1 VVEPRAARG
10 CEPRL
15 AGVNLRE
22 HLAGCGQALWRI
34 AEPLSVVEEI
44 TALQHLLS
52 DAGRYPA
59 LFVERPRLADG
70 RPSAMPVV
78 TNLFASRARV
88 AALLGLDD
96 HRKAAVAFA
105 RLAAAPRAPL
115 AVSRV
120 EAPVQELVEADVD
133 LAALPA
139 LRQHELDAGHYV
151 TAGHCITLDP
161 DSGIDNVSVQRCRVR
176 GPRSMSFYPYP
187 SSHNARNLA
196 KWEARGERCPFAL
209 WIGHHPKVVLGAQA
223 KLAHPQ
229 SHWSAAGGIAGEA
242 VRLVPSVTHGARL
255 MVPADAEIVI
265 EGFVPPGVRVADGPF
280 AEYTGYVGVQTAA
293 HAVEVT
299 ALTRRRDALYADFG
313 AGLED
318 HLVPENLA
326 MEGRLYG
333 MLKPLAP
340 SLENVHVPF
349 SGRRFHAYLQFRDPE
364 RGEVRDALA
373 AALAYRRLR
382 TAIALD
388 EDIAL
393 FDEREV
399 LWALATRVQWHR
411 DALRIDGLTHP
422 NLDPSLPPGAATIT
436 KLGIDAT
443 LPPAAAPGKPK
454 PFVPPNAVAP
464 RALDAA
470 RKVLADIDMSG
481 WPTA

>member
-1 VVEPRAARG
+1 
-10 CEPRL
+10 
-15 AGVNLRE
+15 VNLRE
-22 HLAGCGQALWRI
+22 YLAGCGPALWRI
-34 AEPLSVVEEI
+34 PAPLSVVQEI

-59 LFVERPRLADG
+59 LLVERPRLADG
-70 RPSAMPVV
+70 AASAIPVV

-88 AALLGLDD
+88 AALLGVED
-96 HRKAAVAFA
+96 HRKAAAAFA
-105 RLAAAPRAPL
+105 RLAAAPRAPVH
-115 AVSRV
+115 VSRG
-120 EAPVQELVEADVD
+120 EAPVQEVVEKNPD

-139 LRQHELDAGHYV
+139 LRQHELDAGHYI
-151 TAGHCITLDP
+151 TAGHCMTLDP
-161 DSGIDNVSVQRCRVR
+161 DSGVDNVSVQRCWVR
-176 GPRSMSFYPYP
+176 GARAMTFYPYP

-196 KWEARGERCPFAL
+196 KWEARGERAPFAL

-223 KLAHPQ
+223 KLAHPE
-229 SHWSAAGGIAGEA
+229 SHWGAAGGIAGEP
-242 VRLVPSVTHGARL
+242 VRLVPSITHGARL
-255 MVPADAEIVI
+255 MVPAEAEIVI

-299 ALTRRRDALYADFG
+299 ALTRRRDALFADFG

-333 MLKPLAP
+333 MLKPIAP

-373 AALAYRRLR
+373 GALAYRRLR

-388 EDIAL
+388 EDIDP
-393 FDEREV
+393 FEERQV

-411 DALRIDGLTHP
+411 DSFTIDGLTHP
-422 NLDPSLPPGAATIT
+422 NLDPSLPPGASTIT
-436 KLGIDAT
+436 KLAIDAT
-443 LPPAAAPGKPK
+443 LPPAAAPGRPK
-454 PFVPPNAVAP
+454 PFVPANSVAP
-464 RALDAA
+464 RALEAA
-470 RKVLADIDMSG
+470 RKVLGDVDMSD
-481 WPTA
+481 WPAT

>member
-1 VVEPRAARG
+1 M
-10 CEPRL
+10 
-15 AGVNLRE
+15 NLRE
-22 HLAGCGQALWRI
+22 YLASCGPALWRV
-34 AEPLSVVEEI
+34 AAPLSVVQEI
-44 TALQHLLS
+44 TALQHALS
-52 DAGRYPA
+52 DAGRFPA
-59 LFVERPRLADG
+59 LLVEQPRLADG
-70 RPSAMPVV
+70 SASAIPVV

-88 AALLGLDD
+88 ARLLGVDD
-96 HRKAAVAFA
+96 HRQAAAAFA
-105 RLAAAPRAPL
+105 RLAATPRAPVF
-115 AVSRV
+115 VS
-120 EAPVQELVEADVD
+120 EAPVQQMIEREPD
-133 LAALPA
+133 LSRLPA
-139 LRQHELDAGHYV
+139 LRQHELDAGHYI

-161 DSGIDNVSVQRCRVR
+161 ESGVDNVSVQRCWVR
-176 GPRSMSFYPYP
+176 GPRSMTFYPYP

-196 KWEARGERCPFAL
+196 KWEARGERAPFAL

-223 KLAHPQ
+223 KLAHPE
-229 SHWSAAGGIAGEA
+229 SHWSAAGGIAGEP

-255 MVPADAEIVI
+255 RVPADAEIVI
-265 EGFVPPGVRVADGPF
+265 EGFVPPGVRMADGPF

-299 ALTRRRDALYADFG
+299 AITRRRDALYCDFG

-382 TAIALD
+382 TAIAVD
-388 EDIAL
+388 EDIDL
-393 FDEREV
+393 FEEREV

-411 DALRIDGLTHP
+411 DAFTIDGLTHP
-422 NLDPSLPPGAATIT
+422 NLDPSLPPGASTIT
-436 KLGIDAT
+436 KLAIDAT
-443 LPPAAAPGKPK
+443 LPPASAPGQPK
-454 PFVPPNAVAP
+454 PFVPANTVDP
-464 RALDAA
+464 RALEAA
-470 RKVLADIDMSG
+470 RKLLANVDMSS

>member
-1 VVEPRAARG
+1 VVDARAPGARRA
-10 CEPRL
+10 PFP
-15 AGVNLRE
+15 GVNLRE
-22 HLAGCGQALWRI
+22 YLDGCGPALWRVP
-34 AEPLSVVEEI
+34 AALSVVQEI
-44 TALQHLLS
+44 TALQHALS
-52 DAGRYPA
+52 ESGRYPA
-59 LFVERPRLADG
+59 LLVERPRLADG
-70 RPSAMPVV
+70 AHSAMPVV

-88 AALLGLDD
+88 AAMLGLDD
-96 HRKAAVAFA
+96 HRRAAQAFA
-105 RLAAAPRAPL
+105 RLAAAPKPPVP
-115 AVSRV
+115 VSK
-120 EAPVQELVEADVD
+120 APVQEVVERSPD
-133 LAALPA
+133 LTRLPA
-139 LRQHELDAGHYV
+139 LRQHELDLGHYI

-161 DSGIDNVSVQRCRVR
+161 ESGVDNASVQRCAIRAA
-176 GPRSMSFYPYP
+176 RSLTFYPYP
-187 SSHNARNLA
+187 SSHNARNVA

-229 SHWSAAGGIAGEA
+229 SHWGAAGGIAGEP
-242 VRLVPSVTHGARL
+242 VRLVPSVTHGERL

-280 AEYTGYVGVQTAA
+280 AEYTGYVGVQTAS

-299 ALTRRRDALYADFG
+299 ALTRRRDALWADFG

-326 MEGRLYG
+326 MEGRLYA
-333 MLKPLAP
+333 MLKPVAP

-373 AALAYRRLR
+373 AALAYRRVR
-382 TAIALD
+382 TALAVD
-388 EDIAL
+388 EDIDL
-393 FDEREV
+393 FDERQV

-422 NLDPSLPPGAATIT
+422 NLDPSLPPGASTIS

-443 LPPAAAPGKPK
+443 LPPARRPGRPK
-454 PFVPPNAVAP
+454 PFVPANTVAAE
-464 RALDAA
+464 ALGAA
-470 RKVLADIDMSG
+470 RRLLEGVDTSA
-481 WPTA
+481 WPSA

>member
-1 VVEPRAARG
+1 MDLRDY
-10 CEPRL
+10 L
-15 AGVNLRE
+15 AS
-22 HLAGCGQALWRI
+22 CGPALWRL
-34 AEPLSVVEEI
+34 AAPLSVVQEI
-44 TALQHLLS
+44 TALQHALS
-52 DAGRYPA
+52 AAGRFPA
-59 LFVERPRLADG
+59 LYVERPRLVDG
-70 RPSAMPVV
+70 SASAIPVV

-88 AALLGLDD
+88 AALLGVDD
-96 HRKAAVAFA
+96 HRRAAAAFA
-105 RLAAAPRAPL
+105 RLAATPRAPVV
-115 AVSRV
+115 VS
-120 EAPVQELVEADVD
+120 EAPVQQVIEREVD
-133 LAALPA
+133 LNRLPA
-139 LRQHELDAGHYV
+139 LRQHELDAGHYI

-161 DSGIDNVSVQRCRVR
+161 ESGVDNVSVQRCWVR
-176 GPRSMSFYPYP
+176 GPRSMTFYPYP
-187 SSHNARNLA
+187 SSHNARNVA
-196 KWEARGERCPFAL
+196 QWEARGERCPFAL

-223 KLAHPQ
+223 KLSHPQ
-229 SHWSAAGGIAGEA
+229 SHWSAAGGIAGEP

-265 EGFVPPGVRVADGPF
+265 EGFVPPGVRMADGPF

-293 HAVEVT
+293 HAVEVS
-299 ALTRRRDALYADFG
+299 AITRRRDALFADFG

-333 MLKPLAP
+333 MLKPIAP

-349 SGRRFHAYLQFRDPE
+349 SGRRFHAYLQFRDAE

-382 TAIALD
+382 TAIAVD
-388 EDIAL
+388 EDIDL

-411 DALRIDGLTHP
+411 DTLRIDGLTHP

-443 LPPAAAPGKPK
+443 LPPAPAPGQPK
-454 PFVPPNAVAP
+454 PFVPANTVDP
-464 RALDAA
+464 RALEAA
-470 RKVLADIDMSG
+470 RALLANIDMSP

>member
-1 VVEPRAARG
+1 
-10 CEPRL
+10 
-15 AGVNLRE
+15 VNLRE
-22 HLAGCGQALWRI
+22 YLAGCEAALWRV
-34 AEPLSVVEEI
+34 AAPLSVVQEI
-44 TALQHLLS
+44 TALQHALS

-59 LFVERPRLADG
+59 LLVERPRLADG
-70 RPSAMPVV
+70 ELSPIPVV
-78 TNLFASRARV
+78 TNLFASRSRV

-96 HRKAAVAFA
+96 HRHAAAAFA
-105 RLAAAPRAPL
+105 RLAGAPRAPIT
-115 AVSRV
+115 VSRA
-120 EAPVQELVEADVD
+120 EAPVQEVIEEHAD
-133 LAALPA
+133 LTRLPA
-139 LRQHELDAGHYV
+139 LRQHELDAGHYI
-151 TAGHCITLDP
+151 TAGHCMTLDP
-161 DSGIDNVSVQRCRVR
+161 ESGVDNVSVQRCWVR
-176 GPRSMSFYPYP
+176 GPRSMTFYPYP

-209 WIGHHPKVVLGAQA
+209 WIGHHPRVVLGAQA

-229 SHWSAAGGIAGEA
+229 SHWSAAGGIAGEP

-255 MVPADAEIVI
+255 MVPAEAEIVI
-265 EGFVPPGVRVADGPF
+265 EGFVLPGVRVADGPF

-299 ALTRRRDALYADFG
+299 AVTRRGDALYADFG

-318 HLVPENLA
+318 HLVPENMA

-333 MLKPLAP
+333 MLKPVAP

-388 EDIAL
+388 EDIDL
-393 FDEREV
+393 FDERSV

-411 DALRIDGLTHP
+411 DTMRIDGLTHP
-422 NLDPSLPPGAATIT
+422 NLDPSLPPGASTIT
-436 KLGIDAT
+436 KLGVDAT
-443 LPPAAAPGKPK
+443 LPPAAAPGLPK
-454 PFVPPNAVAP
+454 PFVPANTVAP
-464 RALDAA
+464 RALEAA
-470 RKVLADIDMSG
+470 LKILENADMSQ